1 MLVGTEKRKEKA
13 MQKLS
18 HHMMAVHQARHQRAN
33 PVAAVQFSHVS
44 VQRGKRIIWSHGTFQ
59 IPPHSVVA
67 IVGTNGAGK
76 TTLLNVE
83 LGLIPVKTG
92 TVRIWGEPAGTANQ
106 HIGYVPQN
114 YATDIDSNITA
125 EQSVALGL
133 IGTRFGIHWLKNSQR
148 AAISHALEL
157 SGIADKANL
166 RLSEMSGGMRQRVAI
181 AQALVSNPQLL
192 LLDEPFA
199 NLDIPGQRE
208 LVRVLAD
215 LNEKYNMTIQIVSHD
230 LNLLLPILTGA
241 IYLLDGHP
249 HYAPVGNVMDSKLL
263 THLYGTHVEVLKTAE
278 GDMYVRPDPA
288 VEPKGRSEHTHT
300 PAEAASFHVSREPGG
315 EDNS

>member
-1 MLVGTEKRKEKA
+1 MPLFLQRRRQLKA
-13 MQKLS
+13 QNHQSDSGDALN
-18 HHMMAVHQARHQRAN
+18 AVE
-33 PVAAVQFSHVS
+33 FSHVS
-44 VQRGKRIIWSHGTFQ
+44 VQRGKRVIWSHGTFQ
-59 IPPHSVVA
+59 IPPRSVVA

-92 TVRIWGEPAGTANQ
+92 TVKIWGEPAGKGNQ

-133 IGTRFGIHWLKNSQR
+133 IGTQFGIHRLSQDQKTDIAR
-148 AAISHALEL
+148 ALEL
-157 SGIADKANL
+157 SGIADKAHL

-181 AQALVSNPQLL
+181 AQAIVSNPELL

-215 LNEKYNMTIQIVSHD
+215 LNENHHMTIQIVAHD
-230 LNLLLPILTGA
+230 LNMLLPILTGA

-249 HYAPVGNVMDSKLL
+249 HYAPIGNVMDSHLL

-288 VEPKGRSEHTHT
+288 VEPAGRREHTHT
-300 PAEAASFHVSREPGG
+300 PAEAASFHVSQEPSAD
-315 EDNS
+315 E